1 MKPDFVF
8 TSVSVTSGHP
18 DKLCDLISDAIL
30 DRYLMQDPAARV
42 AAECA
47 LTSGVVFL
55 STRVHSDANVDSAE
69 IAREMVKSAGYL
81 SGEFDAE
88 KCSVMISQDRLPRY
102 AFPRIALSEHD
113 PADIARIPSSH
124 SITLFGYACRQT
136 PILMPL
142 PVVLARRLAQCLQ
155 EAIGSS
161 ELNYLSP
168 DGQVHVSIAYIDR
181 QPIGIRRIDLF
192 VTQQPGCNRSQ
203 EQLRGDLQELIIE
216 PVITNMEMPNGLMP
230 SIIINP
236 EGVATGGGPTFHS
249 GLTGR
254 KTGIDTYGEYSRN
267 CSAALSGKDP
277 LRIDR
282 IGVYAA
288 RHAAKHVVAAGL
300 ADECELLLS
309 YAAGQIE
316 PVSIRTHT
324 YGSGRLDDQE
334 ISRRLSAAFDFRPG
348 MIASSYGLQQLPH
361 ERDGFYHRLA
371 VYGQVGREGLDL
383 PWERLDHLEN
393 LKNH

>member
-47 LTSGVVFL
+47 LTSGVLFL
-55 STRVHSDANVDSAE
+55 STRVHSVANVDSAE

-81 SGEFDAE
+81 SGEFNAE
-88 KCSVMISQDRLPRY
+88 KCSVMISQGRLPRN

-113 PADIARIPSSH
+113 PADIARIASSH

-136 PILMPL
+136 PTLMPL
-142 PVVLARRLAQCLQ
+142 PVVLARRLAQRLQ
-155 EAIGSS
+155 EAIGSN
-161 ELNYLSP
+161 ELNHLSP
-168 DGQVHVSIAYIDR
+168 DGQVHVSVAYIDR
-181 QPIGIRRIDLF
+181 QPVGIRRIDLF
-192 VTQQPGCNRSQ
+192 VTQQPGSNRSQ
-203 EQLRGDLQELIIE
+203 EQLRRDLQTLIIE
-216 PVITNMEMPNGLMP
+216 PVISNMEMPNGLMP
-230 SIIINP
+230 DIVINP

-254 KTGIDTYGEYSRN
+254 KTGIDTYGEYARN

-282 IGVYAA
+282 TGVYAA

-300 ADECELLLS
+300 ADECEVLLS

-316 PVSIRTHT
+316 PVSIRAHT

-361 ERDGFYHRLA
+361 ERDGFYRRLA
-371 VYGQVGREGLDL
+371 VYGQVGRKELDL
-383 PWERLDHLEN
+383 PWERLDHLEK
-393 LKNH
+393 LET